1 MHDVNISY
9 WYYVWVFVLLNGFGV
24 NSCGRMFIGW
34 NIRKKEIV
42 CMCIYNSCAHI
53 HTPRVTVFFFCYSC
67 SLFSFFLSRFQV
79 VASVI
84 MKLCGGSGDKSAYKE
99 ELNVDSFLSQVCLL
113 TPMHTVHIPYSWGKQ
128 SINQAEVLEKE
139 RKATLAGRLY
149 DTVSSGVATHP
160 APLLRATEIKN
171 WSQSAEYA
179 GLLARAISPR
189 A

>member
-1 MHDVNISY
+1 
-9 WYYVWVFVLLNGFGV
+9 
-24 NSCGRMFIGW
+24 MFIGW

-113 TPMHTVHIPYSWGKQ
+113 SPMHTVHIH
-128 SINQAEVLEKE
+128 IHEVNNQLIR
-139 RKATLAGRLY
+139 RKYLRKSGRR
-149 DTVSSGVATHP
+149 
-160 APLLRATEIKN
+160 LLRDDSMTP
-171 WSQSAEYA
+171 SAVEWQPT
-179 GLLARAISPR
+179 LRHC
-189 A
+189 